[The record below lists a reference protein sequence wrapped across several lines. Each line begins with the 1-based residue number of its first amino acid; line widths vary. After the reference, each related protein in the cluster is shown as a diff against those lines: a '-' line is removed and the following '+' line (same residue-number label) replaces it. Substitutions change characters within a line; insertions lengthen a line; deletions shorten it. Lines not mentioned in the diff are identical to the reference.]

1 MTSSPDNYTCPMHP
15 EIHQPG
21 PGQCPKCGMTLE
33 SASSKADDGGLR
45 LGLALLLPLFYLS
58 MGDMLPGLQPSSWLS
73 PAASNGLQLCLSTLV
88 LFWAGR
94 DIFQRAGSSLAS
106 GGPLSMFTLVALG
119 SGIAYLYSLLA
130 TFGPQLFAGTGHHH
144 DRIPLYYES
153 AATIIVIVLLGQALE
168 RSARRQTFETLPGP
182 GRQASRSPQTLVDRV
197 SGQFIGLVLLVSI
210 LTFFA
215 WLFLGP
221 EPRLSHA
228 VLQTVSVLVIAC
240 PCALGLAIP
249 MALKVGAGIA
259 SRLDI
264 RMNEIRALEILST
277 IQVFVTDQTMPEIA
291 GTASPR
297 WVELPSSPNRKASIE
312 DLRGQ
317 GLRVALVSK
326 DFEVTQPVDLQ
337 IVLGSDLPSSID
349 EPALSLGGGAPAVA
363 KAYRLSRAVMA
374 TVRQNL
380 FFAFFYNVLGVLVAA
395 GVLYP
400 RWGILLN
407 PMIASATMSL
417 SSLCI
422 VLNALRLKYRFSN
435 GLKPSSDPPASRPA

>member
-1 MTSSPDNYTCPMHP
+1 MFVRGPYISFLFRCSPNP
-15 EIHQPG
+15 
-21 PGQCPKCGMTLE
+21 
-33 SASSKADDGGLR
+33 
-45 LGLALLLPLFYLS
+45 
-58 MGDMLPGLQPSSWLS
+58 MLPGLQPSSWLS
-73 PAASNGLQLCLSTLV
+73 PAASNGLQLGLSTLV

-326 DFEVTQPVDLQ
+326 VFEVAQSVDLQ
-337 IVLGSDLPSSID
+337 ILLGSDLPSFSIGG
-349 EPALSLGGGAPAVA
+349 PALSLGGGRPTVA

-380 FFAFFYNVLGVLVAA
+380 FFAFFYNALGVLVAA

-407 PMIASATMSL
+407 PMVASATMSL

-422 VLNALRLKYRFSN
+422 VLNALRLKYRA
-435 GLKPSSDPPASRPA
+435 LD